1 MRPPTLLYFKVT
13 LTIWDTLRFQM
24 NFSCQPNFLSS
35 LCLKMYSLSHAQLL
49 QLCGLYSPWNS
60 PGQNTGMG
68 SLFLLQGIFP
78 TQGSNSGLLNYRQ
91 ILYQL
96 SHKGSP
102 EGGIFN
108 WEMTVFSLD
117 TNFPAIATVF
127 HSHFKYTGQESL
139 STDRCVELRELVL

>member
-1 MRPPTLLYFKVT
+1 MS
-13 LTIWDTLRFQM
+13 D
-24 NFSCQPNFLSS
+24 S
-35 LCLKMYSLSHAQLL
+35 LGLH
-49 QLCGLYSPWNS
+49 GLYISWKF
-60 PGQNTGMG
+60 PGQNTGVG

-78 TQGSNSGLLNYRQ
+78 TQGLNSGLLNYRQ

-108 WEMTVFSLD
+108 WETMVFSLD